1 MQLQQKEFQQTI
13 KEKEKKKRKAFYKNS
28 LAKCNCSKY
37 GLFPSTLG
45 GILLFAEF
53 SEHNLVQK
61 EKKNSAAAFTIF
73 SVLLHM
79 RNHIKERKKI
89 LYYYESTQKLAKQMF
104 SAHIRGTDWTLN
116 KTTQPE

>member
-37 GLFPSTLG
+37 GLFPSTPG

-53 SEHNLVQK
+53 SEHNLAQK
-61 EKKNSAAAFTIF
+61 EKKKCRCFHHFLSSASYEKSYKREKKNT
-73 SVLLHM
+73 VLLWKHTEAC
-79 RNHIKERKKI
+79 KADV
-89 LYYYESTQKLAKQMF
+89 LSTHK
-104 SAHIRGTDWTLN
+104 RDWLDS
-116 KTTQPE
+116 E